1 MWYICIYTYTT
12 VKKFKKKWWALCVS
26 LNHSISRTLISKRSG
41 LIGQIRLFT
50 CKKKKVKLG
59 LIKEKVWKIFSTH
72 KIFGQTFR
80 CVQAFHCERYL
91 AMQIKFSN
99 FKSVLF
105 VVTQSG
111 SPLACCWISLG
122 AWQTS
127 GLAGG
132 YLCQD
137 FLFHANKFQNDP
149 QRAADGFEVRF
160 WLHKQISGWNWK
172 TALKILTV
180 DDSILF
186 IHTELRTELLNI
198 NAESPHMCT
207 VCATDSSAVLFK
219 VFLLNELFCKDF
231 FKHIFCSTC
240 SSENDSYTKHLNTT
254 CIV

>member
-1 MWYICIYTYTT
+1 MWYICMYTYTT
-12 VKKFKKKWWALCVS
+12 VKKFKKKWWALCVR
-26 LNHSISRTLISKRSG
+26 LNHSISRTLISKHSG
-41 LIGQIRLFT
+41 LIGQIHMQ
-50 CKKKKVKLG
+50 KKKKVKLG

-91 AMQIKFSN
+91 AMQIKLSN

-111 SPLACCWISLG
+111 SPLACRWISLG

-127 GLAGG
+127 GS
-132 YLCQD
+132 D
-137 FLFHANKFQNDP
+137 FRFHANSKMILSGQLMGL
-149 QRAADGFEVRF
+149 RY
-160 WLHKQISGWNWK
+160 HKQIS
-172 TALKILTV
+172 ALKILTV

>member
-1 MWYICIYTYTT
+1 M
-12 VKKFKKKWWALCVS
+12 
-26 LNHSISRTLISKRSG
+26 SIT
-41 LIGQIRLFT
+41 
-50 CKKKKVKLG
+50 
-59 LIKEKVWKIFSTH
+59 W
-72 KIFGQTFR
+72 
-80 CVQAFHCERYL
+80 
-91 AMQIKFSN
+91 QIKLSN

-137 FLFHANKFQNDP
+137 FLFHANKFQNDR
-149 QRAADGFEVRF
+149 QRAADESEVRF

-207 VCATDSSAVLFK
+207 VWQLCQRPFQSVSTEWALLQGLFQAH
-219 VFLLNELFCKDF
+219 FLLHLLIWKWFVHKTLKHNMYCVNYTHPQTKCKS
-231 FKHIFCSTC
+231 KI
-240 SSENDSYTKHLNTT
+240 
-254 CIV
+254 

>member
-1 MWYICIYTYTT
+1 MWYKCIYTHTT
-12 VKKFKKKWWALCVS
+12 VKEFKKKWWALCVS
-26 LNHSISRTLISKRSG
+26 LNHSISSTLISKRSR

-50 CKKKKVKLG
+50 CKKKKKVKLG
-59 LIKEKVWKIFSTH
+59 LIKEKVWKIF
-72 KIFGQTFR
+72 R
-80 CVQAFHCERYL
+80 PLHCEHYL
-91 AMQIKFSN
+91 SMQIKLSN

-111 SPLACCWISLG
+111 SPLACRWISLG

-127 GLAGG
+127 GLASG

-137 FLFHANKFQNDP
+137 FLFHANKFQNDR

-160 WLHKQISGWNWK
+160 WLHKQISGWNWR

-180 DDSILF
+180 DDSTLF

-207 VCATDSSAVLFK
+207 VWQLCQRPFQSVSTEWA
-219 VFLLNELFCKDF
+219 LL
-231 FKHIFCSTC
+231 
-240 SSENDSYTKHLNTT
+240 
-254 CIV
+254 

>member
-1 MWYICIYTYTT
+1 
-12 VKKFKKKWWALCVS
+12 
-26 LNHSISRTLISKRSG
+26 
-41 LIGQIRLFT
+41 
-50 CKKKKVKLG
+50 
-59 LIKEKVWKIFSTH
+59 
-72 KIFGQTFR
+72 
-80 CVQAFHCERYL
+80 
-91 AMQIKFSN
+91 MQIKLSN

-149 QRAADGFEVRF
+149 QRAADGFEVRLK
-160 WLHKQISGWNWK
+160 LHKQIS
-172 TALKILTV
+172 ALKILTV

-219 VFLLNELFCKDF
+219 VFLLNELFCNDF